1 MAGRVDKPVSDRRQA
16 DERRCGV
23 QPSRV
28 VLAPRRW
35 CQVLRRRR
43 RPDRARTLPSIRKAT
58 VARKPDHRE
67 EHEAAVNPLRAERRV
82 FWCICKDC
90 ARLFVFGRRWLRVH
104 QAPGVPTPSRG
115 GNEILYLARKNH
127 AARSRS
133 HILPSLRGA
142 LATKQSIFPSFQ
154 ARADARPGVDS
165 DPFSLCRAMDCS
177 HGECVCQG

>member
-104 QAPGVPTPSRG
+104 QAPGVPTPSRMRATTK
-115 GNEILYLARKNH
+115 IYLARKKFTRRDREAVAEENESSSPGLT
-127 AARSRS
+127 R
-133 HILPSLRGA
+133 
-142 LATKQSIFPSFQ
+142 QSIHFARVFPSMMDGSSPGMTNCGNVG
-154 ARADARPGVDS
+154 AR
-165 DPFSLCRAMDCS
+165 
-177 HGECVCQG
+177 